1 MALSF
6 VPMAAKA
13 QSFTRLV
20 SFGDSLTDNGN
31 LFAKFGV
38 PMSPPYNMRFTNGL
52 TFAEY
57 LSGQMAPFGAL
68 GPGSV
73 NYAFGGA
80 RTDSLS
86 VTPNLGI
93 PGIQDQVNTFL
104 GSGGVFGPRD
114 VVSLWG
120 GANNIFLA
128 NPPSDPAAA
137 QAVMAGVAISAASD
151 IGKELQQIA
160 AAGARTILVYSLP
173 NFGVLP
179 QYTAL
184 GPAAVQ
190 LAQFSSTTFNLAWNT
205 AVRSAAA
212 ANPGTNIIQVDI
224 GAAFTAVLANPAAFR
239 LGNVTGQCV
248 LTPSCVNSSFANQNL
263 FLFWDEVHPTSTGQ
277 QLVAALTRTYLYA
290 PQMTSTVPMLS
301 EVGFWSRRAGMV
313 DGLDRIRAYAPTPDK
328 TDFFVAAVG
337 DHGERDANIV
347 TQQFIGGPL
356 SAQSQQFY
364 DYSLGGLRFGALHGF
379 GNGFSGGL
387 ALSALTGDAKAGLIS
402 ASPTALGVDLIGGW
416 RGGPWFANATF
427 GAAYDRYDS
436 YERKTLIA
444 ALTEKGSAYGYSL
457 NSALEAGYDYRIG
470 QMVFTP
476 LARLSYI
483 RSNVQSFNE
492 SGLAAMV
499 AFGHQ
504 NLGALAG
511 GGELRARF
519 QFTDTAAVSALVGY
533 ENFLTH
539 SAGHLQGRLINNT
552 ALPFSIAAPAP
563 VGAGLQVGAGLEGA
577 YNGWTFGASYRG
589 SFGTKNQ
596 MQHIAQLTV
605 GTKW

>member
-137 QAVMAGVAISAASD
+137 QAVMAGVATSAASD

-444 ALTEKGSAYGYSL
+444 ALTEKGSADGYSL

-519 QFTDTAAVSALVGY
+519 QLTDTAAVSALVGY